1 MPIAGKESK
10 AMKVYLAMGALL
22 LASVAGN
29 AYLLSG
35 GEYKQVEV
43 TGEVTS
49 DALLSAATPACRA
62 QVAEVRPDATC
73 EWRVVKKWNGTQ
85 LVASPGW
92 YCGGSFVPTV
102 TQACL
107 DDAKAIIAGEGQ
119 MEP

>member
-1 MPIAGKESK
+1 MPIAGKEPK
-10 AMKVYLAMGALL
+10 AMKAYLTLGALL

-73 EWRVVKKWNGTQ
+73 EWRSAKKWNGTQ
-85 LVASPGW
+85 MVTSPGW
-92 YCGGSFVPTV
+92 VCAGSFVPAA
-102 TQACL
+102 TQTCL
-107 DDAKAIIAGEGQ
+107 DDAKALIAGEGQ